1 MVNIFAIFLKI
12 TEIYRKSHLMR
23 KLMLLFAILCLFCPI
38 VFAQSI
44 NQIKEDPD
52 YIWGEGTG
60 SSERIADK
68 EALEQLSQQIS
79 ITIASDTRMKITN
92 EQHDADDVKSD
103 IVFEKV
109 MNTYST
115 ATLSNTHRM
124 VVENGPTVY
133 RVFRYVKKTE
143 VDRIFSSRKEKV
155 KEFVKIA
162 NRSLEQLQI
171 NDALRYYYWASVLT
185 QSLRYPNEAVVT
197 DESGSEYKAM
207 IWIPKRINEIFGDLS
222 MDILNQKGNEYEVG
236 FFYKEKPVATLDFT
250 YFDGSNWSCVNTAT
264 DGKGFIEF
272 RPSYVPEYFQ
282 VRYEYEYY
290 GEAQCDTEVK
300 SVMDAV
306 LSSAVYPRAQ
316 VRIAAKKRINK
327 QSIEFTN
334 LSALENKIPELET
347 DSRATVAE
355 KCNDVMQKVISAIRS
370 KNYSSVNTLF
380 TDEGYDV
387 FTRLIN
393 YGKGRI
399 VGEPK
404 LSYSTL
410 NGDIYCRSVP
420 MNFVFSRNRR
430 FVEDV
435 VFVFN
440 NVGLIDNVSF
450 SLGKV
455 ATNDILGNAGSW
467 SVEAKN
473 VLVNFLETYKTAYA
487 LKRIDYLNSIFADDA
502 LIITGKVVT
511 KSMRM
516 QDGLYTNNRY
526 IKLNKQTKD
535 QYIRNL
541 CKMFKS
547 REYVN
552 IKFANNEVKKMG
564 KGGEVYSIQIKQDFF
579 SSTYGD
585 SGYLFIL
592 VDLNKPDEPTIRVR
606 AWQEFPDPEWGKYG
620 PEMF

>member
-1 MVNIFAIFLKI
+1 MKKHVI
-12 TEIYRKSHLMR
+12 
-23 KLMLLFAILCLFCPI
+23 LLVIILASWTMAL
-38 VFAQSI
+38 AQSVS
-44 NQIKEDPD
+44 QVKENPD
-52 YIWGEGTG
+52 YIWGEGSG
-60 SSERIADK
+60 NSVRVADK

-79 ITIASDTRMKITN
+79 ITIASDTRTKITN
-92 EQHDADDVKSD
+92 EQHGADDVKSD

-124 VVENGPTVY
+124 VIENGPIVF
-133 RVFRYVKKTE
+133 RVFRYVKKSE

-197 DESGSEYKAM
+197 DESGTENKAM

-222 MDILNQKGNEYEVG
+222 MDILNQKDNEYEVG

-250 YFDGSNWSCVNTAT
+250 YFDGTDWSCVNTAT
-264 DGKGFIEF
+264 DGKGLIEF
-272 RPSYVPEYFQ
+272 RPAYIPDYFQ
-282 VRYEYEYY
+282 VKYEYEYY
-290 GEAQCDTEVK
+290 GEAQSDTEVK
-300 SVMDAV
+300 SVLDAV
-306 LSSAVYPRAQ
+306 ISSAAFPRAQ
-316 VRIAAKKRINK
+316 VKIAAEKRINK
-327 QSIEFTN
+327 QSSEFTN
-334 LSALENKIPELET
+334 LNVLENKIPELET
-347 DSRATVAE
+347 ESKAAVAG
-355 KCNDVMQKVISAIRS
+355 KCNEVMQKVIAAIRS
-370 KNYSSVNTLF
+370 KNYSSVSTLF

-410 NGDIYCRSVP
+410 YGDTYCRSIP

-440 NVGLIDNVSF
+440 HAGLIDNVSF

-455 ATNDILGNAGSW
+455 ATNDILGNADGW
-467 SVEAKN
+467 TVEAKN

-511 KSMRM
+511 KSTRKL
-516 QDGLYTNNRY
+516 DGTYSNNRY
-526 IKLNKQTKD
+526 IKLNKQTKE
-535 QYIRNL
+535 QYIKNL
-541 CKMFKS
+541 RQMLNS

-552 IKFANNEVKKMG
+552 IKFANNDIKRMG

-592 VDLNKPDEPTIRVR
+592 VDLNNPNEPTIRVR

>member
-1 MVNIFAIFLKI
+1 MKKHVI
-12 TEIYRKSHLMR
+12 
-23 KLMLLFAILCLFCPI
+23 LLVIILASWTMAL
-38 VFAQSI
+38 AQSVS
-44 NQIKEDPD
+44 QVKENPD
-52 YIWGEGTG
+52 YIWGEGSG
-60 SSERIADK
+60 SSVRVADK

-79 ITIASDTRMKITN
+79 ITIASDTRTKITN
-92 EQHDADDVKSD
+92 EQHGADDVKSD

-124 VVENGPTVY
+124 VIENGPIVF
-133 RVFRYVKKTE
+133 RVFRYVKKSE

-197 DESGSEYKAM
+197 DESGTENKAM

-222 MDILNQKGNEYEVG
+222 MDILNQKDNEYEVG
-236 FFYKEKPVATLDFT
+236 FFYKEKPVAALDFT
-250 YFDGSNWSCVNTAT
+250 YFDGTDWSCVNTAT
-264 DGKGFIEF
+264 DGKGLIEF
-272 RPSYVPEYFQ
+272 RPAYVPDYFQ
-282 VRYEYEYY
+282 VKYEYEYY
-290 GEAQCDTEVK
+290 GEAHSDTEVK
-300 SVMDAV
+300 SVLDAV
-306 LSSAVYPRAQ
+306 ISSAAFPRAQ
-316 VRIAAKKRINK
+316 VKIAAEKRINK
-327 QSIEFTN
+327 QSSEFTN
-334 LSALENKIPELET
+334 LNVLENKIPELET
-347 DSRATVAE
+347 ESRAAVAG
-355 KCNDVMQKVISAIRS
+355 KCNEVMQKVIAAIRS
-370 KNYSSVNTLF
+370 KNYSSVSTLF

-410 NGDIYCRSVP
+410 CGDTYCRSIP

-440 NVGLIDNVSF
+440 NAGLIDNVSF

-455 ATNDILGNAGSW
+455 STNDILGNADGW
-467 SVEAKN
+467 TVEAKN

-511 KSMRM
+511 KSTRKL
-516 QDGLYTNNRY
+516 DGTYSNNRY
-526 IKLNKQTKD
+526 IKLNKQTKE
-535 QYIRNL
+535 QYIKNL
-541 CKMFKS
+541 RQMLNS

-552 IKFANNEVKKMG
+552 IKFANNDIKRMG

-592 VDLNKPDEPTIRVR
+592 VDLNNPNEPTIRVR

>member
-1 MVNIFAIFLKI
+1 MKKNI
-12 TEIYRKSHLMR
+12 
-23 KLMLLFAILCLFCPI
+23 LFI
-38 VFAQSI
+38 VLVLVGGAVVLAQSVS
-44 NQIKEDPD
+44 QIKDDPN
-52 YIWGEGTG
+52 YIWGEGSG
-60 SSERIADK
+60 SSVRIADK

-79 ITIASDTRMKITN
+79 ITISSDIRMKISN
-92 EQHDADDVKSD
+92 EQYGTDEVKSN

-124 VVENGPTVY
+124 VVENGPTMY
-133 RVFRYVKKTE
+133 RVFRYIKKTE
-143 VDRIFSSRKEKV
+143 VDRIFFSRKEKV

-171 NDALRYYYWASVLT
+171 NDALRYYYWADVLT
-185 QSLRYPNEAVVT
+185 QSLRYPNEAT
-197 DESGSEYKAM
+197 IRDEVNVEQKAM
-207 IWIPKRINEIFGDLS
+207 IWIPKRINDIFGDLTVE
-222 MDILNQKGNEYEVG
+222 ILNKKGNEYEMG
-236 FFYKEKPVATLDFT
+236 FFYKEKPVASLDFT
-250 YFDGSNWSCVNTAT
+250 YFDGADWSCVHTAT
-264 DGKGFIEF
+264 DGKGIIEL
-272 RPSYVPEYFQ
+272 RPAYIPDYFQ
-282 VRYEYEYY
+282 VRYEYEYF
-290 GEAQCDTEVK
+290 GEAQSDTEVK

-306 LSSAVYPRAQ
+306 LSSTLFPRAQ
-316 VRIAAKKRINK
+316 VKISAEMRISKESN
-327 QSIEFTN
+327 EYVN
-334 LSALENKIPELET
+334 LNELENKIPEFET
-347 DSRATVAE
+347 ESKETTIS
-355 KCNDVMQKVISAIRS
+355 KCNDVMLKVIAAIRA
-370 KNYSSVNTLF
+370 KNYTDIKSLF
-380 TDEGYDV
+380 TEDGYDV

-410 NGDIYCRSVP
+410 YDDTYCRSVP
-420 MNFVFSRNRR
+420 MNFVFSRNRK

-440 NVGLIDNVSF
+440 KEGLIDNISF

-455 ATNDILGNAGSW
+455 ATNDILGRAVGW
-467 SVEAKN
+467 TIEAKN
-473 VLVNFLETYKTAYA
+473 VLVNFLETYKTAFA

-511 KSMRM
+511 KSTKKL
-516 QDGLYTNNRY
+516 DGTYSNNRY
-526 IKLNKQTKD
+526 IKLNKQTKA
-535 QYIRNL
+535 QYIKNL
-541 CKMFKS
+541 RQMLVS

-552 IKFANNEVKKMG
+552 IKFAYNDIKRMG

-592 VDLNKPDEPTIRVR
+592 VDLNKPNEPTIRVR
-606 AWQEFPDPEWGKYG
+606 AWQEEPDPEWGKYG